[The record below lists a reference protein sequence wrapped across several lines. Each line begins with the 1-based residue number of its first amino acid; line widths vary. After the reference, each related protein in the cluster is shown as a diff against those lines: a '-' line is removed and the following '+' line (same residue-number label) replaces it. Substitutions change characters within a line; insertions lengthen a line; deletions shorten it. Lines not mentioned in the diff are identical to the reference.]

1 MVRLRK
7 EDIQAFVEGHR
18 RAAELLKAERKKRL
32 ASLTPEEARE
42 EFLSLWRVWERMG
55 KGKLGALEER
65 RKRFLVE
72 MRKNW
77 TPWGRNICPKSAPER
92 FERVWKK
99 LVEDREAR

>member
-7 EDIQAFVEGHR
+7 EDIQAFVEGLR

-42 EFLSLWRVWERMG
+42 KFLSLWRVWKRMG
-55 KGKLGALEER
+55 KGELGALEER

-72 MRKNW
+72 MRRKLDAL
-77 TPWGRNICPKSAPER
+77 GKKYMSKGGPEA
-92 FERVWKK
+92 KD
-99 LVEDREAR
+99 LLGL

>member
-42 EFLSLWRVWERMG
+42 EFLSLWRVWERMA
-55 KGKLGALEER
+55 KGGERGDGGFGRKEKAL
-65 RKRFLVE
+65 F
-72 MRKNW
+72 
-77 TPWGRNICPKSAPER
+77 GRDA
-92 FERVWKK
+92 KK
-99 LVEDREAR
+99 LDALGKKYMSKKCPGAVRTGMEEVRRG